1 VKTARKEVP
10 RMPLDHGTSALPRV
24 AVVVLNY
31 NGKALAEK
39 CLRSVMNSP
48 YANKD
53 IILVDNASTDGSVEY
68 LRALFP
74 SIFILEC
81 PVNLGL
87 VGGRNCGFREAIRR
101 DDDYI
106 LSLDNDAHIDPH
118 LIEELVAVALS
129 DPRIGVLGPK
139 TFADDGSG
147 KLQCTGGRIRYTQN
161 VTSERGASESDR
173 GQYDRIE
180 DMDYFPCC
188 GLMARREVF
197 ERLNCLDENFSGC
210 GHDDTDFCT
219 RAVRLGFRVVYVPRA
234 VMWHLGSATIGGYS
248 PRKKY
253 SEAVNSV
260 YFVRKYGK
268 VKDRLKYAFFAGF
281 GLIYALIVQTPQGNH
296 KAVFAKARGIWD
308 GLRKPMA

>member
-1 VKTARKEVP
+1 
-10 RMPLDHGTSALPRV
+10 MPLDHGTSAFPRV

-101 DDDYI
+101 GDDYI
-106 LSLDNDAHIDPH
+106 LSLDNDAHIDAH
-118 LIEELVAVALS
+118 LIEELVAVAAS

-147 KLQCTGGRIRYTQN
+147 KLQCTGGRINYTQN
-161 VTSERGASESDR
+161 VTSERGAGESDR

-188 GLMARREVF
+188 GFMARREVF
-197 ERLNCLDENFSGC
+197 ERLNCLDENFAGC

-268 VKDRLKYAFFAGF
+268 AKDRLKYAFFAGF
-281 GLIYALIVQTPQGNH
+281 GLIYALVVQTPRGNH

>member
-1 VKTARKEVP
+1 
-10 RMPLDHGTSALPRV
+10 MPLDHGTSAFPRV

-39 CLRSVMNSP
+39 SLRSVMNSP

-101 DDDYI
+101 GDDYI
-106 LSLDNDAHIDPH
+106 LSLDNDAHIDAH
-118 LIEELVAVALS
+118 LIEELVAVAAS

-147 KLQCTGGRIRYTQN
+147 KLQCTGGRINYTQN
-161 VTSERGASESDR
+161 VTSERGAGESDR

-188 GLMARREVF
+188 GFMARREVF
-197 ERLNCLDENFSGC
+197 ERLNCLDENFAGC

-268 VKDRLKYAFFAGF
+268 AKDRLKYAFFAGF
-281 GLIYALIVQTPQGNH
+281 GLIYALVVQTPRGNH